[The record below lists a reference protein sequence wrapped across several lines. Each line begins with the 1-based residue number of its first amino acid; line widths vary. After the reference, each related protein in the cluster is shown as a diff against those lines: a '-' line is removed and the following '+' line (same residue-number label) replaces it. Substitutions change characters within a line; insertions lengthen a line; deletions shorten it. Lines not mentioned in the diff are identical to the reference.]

1 MNVHF
6 TPLRMSVR
14 SLVVTLALGG
24 LIASGCGSPDS
35 PAPTTSPTT
44 PTTSSTT
51 APAPTVTVE
60 APVVL
65 YNFDSPEAVNG
76 WTTVNDTVM
85 GGVST
90 ATVSWNEG
98 ALVFAGTVSLDNNGG
113 FTSVVGP
120 PDGALGSVAA
130 STAGLSLVGTGDG
143 RTYVAQLRTTTGGFI
158 QRFATAPGQA
168 AVWELPFDGF
178 SAVDFMLD
186 PRPAAPP
193 LDPATISQIAIYLLD
208 GQEGPFTLSVTEIV
222 GLTP

>member
-14 SLVVTLALGG
+14 SLVAILAVGG
-24 LIASGCGSPDS
+24 LVATGCGSSDS
-35 PAPTTSPTT
+35 PAPTTSTAA

-51 APAPTVTVE
+51 TPAPTVTVE

-65 YNFDSPEAVNG
+65 YDFGSPEAVDG

-90 ATVSWNEG
+90 ATVTWNEG

-120 PDGALGSVAA
+120 PDGALGAA
-130 STAGLSLVGTGDG
+130 GPSTAGLSLVGTGDG
-143 RTYVAQLRTTTGGFI
+143 KTYVAQLRTASGGFI

-178 SAVDFMLD
+178 TPVDFMLD

-193 LDPATISQIAIYLLD
+193 LDPASITQIAIYLLD
-208 GQEGPFTLSVTEIV
+208 GQEGPFTLSLTEIV

>member
-6 TPLRMSVR
+6 TPRHMSVR
-14 SLVVTLALGG
+14 SLVAILAVGG
-24 LIASGCGSPDS
+24 LVATGCGSSDS
-35 PAPTTSPTT
+35 PAPTTSTAA

-51 APAPTVTVE
+51 TPAPTVTVE

-65 YNFDSPEAVNG
+65 YDFGSPEAVDG

-90 ATVSWNEG
+90 ATVTWNEG

-120 PDGALGSVAA
+120 PDGALGAA
-130 STAGLSLVGTGDG
+130 SPSTAGLSLVGTGDG
-143 RTYVAQLRTTTGGFI
+143 KTYVAQLRTTSGGFI

-178 SAVDFMLD
+178 TPVDFMLD

-193 LDPATISQIAIYLLD
+193 LDPASITQIAIYLLD
-208 GQEGPFTLSVTEIV
+208 GQEGPFTLSLTEIV